1 MAINTFG
8 GVGSNMDKFLST
20 TKKGHKQK
28 ILRVLCIIFHFS
40 RKKEKKKGK
49 KKTLALQKRNLEKA
63 NDNTQRKSFPAKVCF
78 PARHHGSL
86 AQGTY
91 KNRNERD
98 VVSAQFKRRF
108 SEVSHLIE
116 KQLDDK
122 I

>member
-1 MAINTFG
+1 MYNLNF
-8 GVGSNMDKFLST
+8 SQ
-20 TKKGHKQK
+20 KKG
-28 ILRVLCIIFHFS
+28 
-40 RKKEKKKGK
+40 KKKKKK
-49 KKTLALQKRNLEKA
+49 KKTLALQK
-63 NDNTQRKSFPAKVCF
+63 RKSFPAKVCF
-78 PARHHGSL
+78 PTRHHGSL

-108 SEVSHLIE
+108 SEVSYLIK